1 VTRIEPLTAWEKS
14 AHMKVQGTEV
24 GLVGGQPTLATHFH
38 VYVYTNTLIVLLVLS
53 CLVFS
58 ELAMITNVNDKSNHS
73 NQNNTN
79 IQDQRIHR
87 PLGNPPIRRGT
98 DIKVRDTTGT
108 TMGGDNTCK
117 DNGPISGFGDP
128 ARQQMSIGGNYH
140 LLPPHVL
147 ISCSAYASFVKEGGQ
162 KCLVC
167 KS

>member
-1 VTRIEPLTAWEKS
+1 
-14 AHMKVQGTEV
+14 M
-24 GLVGGQPTLATHFH
+24 GGQPTLATHLH
-38 VYVYTNTLIVLLVLS
+38 VYLCAVQNTYASTETLIVLFVLS

>member
-1 VTRIEPLTAWEKS
+1 MCTCALCYN
-14 AHMKVQGTEV
+14 
-24 GLVGGQPTLATHFH
+24 THAS
-38 VYVYTNTLIVLLVLS
+38 TDTLIVLFVLA

-108 TMGGDNTCK
+108 TTGGDNTCK
-117 DNGPISGFGDP
+117 VNGPISGFWDP

-147 ISCSAYASFVKEGGQ
+147 ISCIAYASFVKEGGQ
-162 KCLVC
+162 KLLVC
-167 KS
+167 